1 MKKQGIKK
9 KGNRKV
15 VVKKKLRLGRIF
27 LALLILLALIIIVC
41 YIYLSPIN
49 NIIIKNNQYLT
60 DQEVIDTLKLS
71 NYPSYYET
79 TTKSLNKKI
88 PKNSL
93 IKKVTVKHHL
103 YHEIEIKVEEKIP
116 IYYDQEQKKTVL
128 SNKETVD
135 EYYQV
140 PLLRNYVPDTISDKL
155 IESLSKVDKNIKEK
169 ISEIEYNPNDVDE
182 ERFLLIMSDNN
193 KVYVTLEKFLKINYY
208 NEIMERVL
216 VKYQDKKGILYLDEG
231 EYFVLEN
238 S

>member
-27 LALLILLALIIIVC
+27 LALTILFTIIIIAC
-41 YIYLSPIN
+41 YIYLKPIK
-49 NIIIKNNQYLT
+49 NIIIKNNYYLT
-60 DQEVIDTLKLS
+60 DQEIIDILKLS
-71 NYPSYYET
+71 KYPSYFET
-79 TTKSLNKKI
+79 TTKNLNKKI
-88 PKNSL
+88 PKESL
-93 IKKVTVKHHL
+93 LKKVQVKHNL
-103 YHEIEIKVEEKIP
+103 FYEIEIKVEEKIP
-116 IYYDQEQKKTVL
+116 VYYDQEQKKTVL
-128 SNKETVD
+128 NNKETVD
-135 EYYQV
+135 KYYQV

-155 IESLSKVDKNIKEK
+155 IDTLAKVKNNIKEK

-182 ERFLLIMSDNN
+182 ERFLLVMSDNN
-193 KVYVTLEKFLKINYY
+193 KVYLTLEKFLKINYY

-216 VKYQDKKGILYLDEG
+216 VKYQNKKGILYLDEG